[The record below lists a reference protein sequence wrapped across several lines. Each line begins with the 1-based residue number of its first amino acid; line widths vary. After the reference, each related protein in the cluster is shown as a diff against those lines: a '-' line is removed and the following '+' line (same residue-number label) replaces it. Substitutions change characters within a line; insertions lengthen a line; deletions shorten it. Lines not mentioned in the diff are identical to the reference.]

1 MNEKE
6 VENARIYREFK
17 RQVFMESEEVMGNT
31 MVDMYSA
38 LQILAN
44 LLNVRD

>member
-1 MNEKE
+1 MDEKE
-6 VENARIYREFK
+6 KVEVYKEFK
-17 RQVFMESEEVMGNT
+17 RRVFMESEEVLGNT